1 MQSVHGWK
9 MILFY
14 LGKSV
19 PLLSIGEYPLSIFQ
33 PKYIRFQMNK
43 AEVIAKISTQ
53 TGIHR
58 SDVQVVVETLFQVVQ
73 QTLIDGQEAHFKGF
87 GSASIG
93 RILHQAKSNMLM
105 VIDAIFRVRVMC
117 ILWLFCK
124 RAICGYV
131 SLAITISFD
140 ASMSIEQP
148 NTNSSLGGSAS
159 NDKGYSELQKDPT
172 KAMQAC
178 FLCSHD
184 CAYYMLRESSQV
196 FLQMIERLALE
207 LVISAVQDGFRIAFL
222 RDGEL
227 IEYQTEE
234 KDTKFT
240 VGDIYLGT
248 VKKIAHNLNAT
259 FVDVGY
265 KKDAFLHYSDLG
277 PQFHSIS
284 RFTQLA
290 LNGELKDQKLNDFA
304 LESPIDK
311 LGKISDVIHKNQ
323 SILVQVAKEP
333 ISSKG
338 PRLSAELALAGRYMI
353 LVPFNQ
359 TVNVSKR
366 ITSNEERQRLLRL
379 VSSIKPA
386 NFGIIIRTAAE
397 GKEVAKLV
405 QDLKDLVEK
414 WENGAKTLQHAA
426 PRDKIIGEVNR
437 ASSILRD
444 MLSEKFDSIVIDD
457 ATAYSELKQYIKTIA
472 PEKEK
477 IVKQYQGKAK
487 LFEHLGIEK
496 QLKLL
501 FGQTVSIAGGGYL
514 IIEHT
519 EAMHVIDVNSGNS
532 TVESDHEEMALNIN
546 LAAAKE
552 IARQLR
558 LRDMGGII
566 VIDFIDIRSP
576 ENRRKIYQAMK
587 EYLSVDRSKV
597 TVLPLSKFGLMQITR
612 QRVRPVTNLI
622 TQEQCP
628 ACEGTG
634 KISPAILVADQV
646 EKSIHLLLTTQNE
659 ESITLFVHP
668 YLYAYFTVGLFSRR
682 LKWLLKYKR
691 WINLAEDSSLG
702 ITEYKFINK
711 QGEEIELS

>member
-1 MQSVHGWK
+1 
-9 MILFY
+9 
-14 LGKSV
+14 
-19 PLLSIGEYPLSIFQ
+19 
-33 PKYIRFQMNK
+33 
-43 AEVIAKISTQ
+43 
-53 TGIHR
+53 
-58 SDVQVVVETLFQVVQ
+58 
-73 QTLIDGQEAHFKGF
+73 
-87 GSASIG
+87 
-93 RILHQAKSNMLM
+93 
-105 VIDAIFRVRVMC
+105 
-117 ILWLFCK
+117 
-124 RAICGYV
+124 
-131 SLAITISFD
+131 
-140 ASMSIEQP
+140 
-148 NTNSSLGGSAS
+148 
-159 NDKGYSELQKDPT
+159 
-172 KAMQAC
+172 
-178 FLCSHD
+178 
-184 CAYYMLRESSQV
+184 
-196 FLQMIERLALE
+196 LALE

-222 RDGEL
+222 KDGVL

-248 VKKIAHNLNAT
+248 VKKLAHNLNAS
-259 FVDVGY
+259 FVDIGY

-277 PQFHSIS
+277 PQFYSIS
-284 RFTQLA
+284 KFTQLA
-290 LNGELKDQKLNDFA
+290 INGQVGDYKLNDFT
-304 LESPIDK
+304 LEAPIDK

-323 SILVQVAKEP
+323 PILVQIAKEP
-333 ISSKG
+333 ISNKG

-359 TVNVSKR
+359 AVNVSKR
-366 ITSNEERQRLLRL
+366 ITNSEERQRLLRL

-386 NFGIIIRTAAE
+386 NFGLIIRTAAE

-405 QDLKDLVEK
+405 QDLKELLEK
-414 WENGAKTLQHAA
+414 WETGIKALRDAT
-426 PRDKIIGEVNR
+426 PRDKIIGEINR

-444 MLSEKFDSIVIDD
+444 MLSEKFDSIQIDD
-457 ATAYSELKQYIKTIA
+457 PTAYNELKQYIKTIA

-477 IVKQYQGKAK
+477 IVKQYQGKVK

-501 FGQTVSIAGGGYL
+501 FGQTVSVEGGGYL

-532 TVESDHEEMALNIN
+532 AIEKDHEEMALSIN

-566 VIDFIDIRSP
+566 VIDFIDIRDP
-576 ENRRKIYQAMK
+576 ENKRKIYQAMK
-587 EYLSVDRSKV
+587 EYMGEDRSKV

-628 ACEGTG
+628 TCDGTG
-634 KISPAILVADQV
+634 KISPSILIADQI
-646 EKSIHLLLTTQNE
+646 EKSIQLLLTTQNE
-659 ESITLFVHP
+659 ESVTLFVHP
-668 YLYAYFTVGLFSRR
+668 YLYAYFTVGIFSKR
-682 LKWLLKYKR
+682 LKWLLKYKK

-711 QGEEIELS
+711 QNEEIELS